1 MNNPKQSFF
10 LIKNNQK
17 IHYKFINNKSLT
29 TVIFLHGLM
38 SSIKSKKAKYLEK
51 FVNKNKIN
59 LLLFEYRG
67 HGRSSG
73 QFTDFSIKDWVADS
87 NLIIKKLVKNNK
99 IVLIGSSMGVWI
111 GIILIKYFYK
121 RIKGFIGIASAPDFT
136 EELIWKKLTIIE
148 KNKIKKNKIYKL
160 KSSHSN
166 SSYPITKKFIFEAK
180 KILVLNKKI
189 KCNFPVEL
197 LHGIKDSSVS
207 WFYSIKL
214 TKTLISKKSNL
225 TIIDDGDHSL
235 SSGKDL
241 KKLDLAIKNII

>member
-1 MNNPKQSFF
+1 MNNPKQNFF
-10 LIKNNQK
+10 LTKNNQK

-29 TVIFLHGLM
+29 TIIFLHGLM
-38 SSIKSKKAKYLEK
+38 SNIKSKKAKHLKK
-51 FVNKNKIN
+51 FVDKNKIN
-59 LLLFEYRG
+59 LLLFEYSG

-73 QFTDFSIKDWVADS
+73 QFTNFSIKDWVADS
-87 NLIIKKLVKNNK
+87 KLIIKKLVKNNK

-136 EELIWKKLTIIE
+136 EELIWKKLNIIE
-148 KNKIKKNKIYKL
+148 KNKIRKNKIYKL
-160 KSSHSN
+160 ISSHN
-166 SSYPITKKFIFEAK
+166 NFYPITKKFLFDGK

-197 LHGIKDSSVS
+197 FHGINDSSVS
-207 WFYSIKL
+207 WFYSIRL
-214 TKTLISKKSNL
+214 IKTLISKKLNL

-235 SSGKDL
+235 SRTKDL
-241 KKLDLAIKNII
+241 NKIDLAIKKII

>member
-1 MNNPKQSFF
+1 MNNPKQNFF
-10 LIKNNQK
+10 LIKNKQK

-59 LLLFEYRG
+59 LLLFEYSG

-73 QFTDFSIKDWVADS
+73 QFTDFSIRDWVTDS
-87 NLIIKKLVKNNK
+87 KLIIKKLVKNNK

-121 RIKGFIGIASAPDFT
+121 KIKGFIGIAPAPDFT
-136 EELIWKKLTIIE
+136 EELIWKKLNITIQ
-148 KNKIKKNKIYKL
+148 NKIKKNKIYKL
-160 KSSHSN
+160 KSSHN
-166 SSYPITKKFIFEAK
+166 NFYPITKKFIFDAK
-180 KILVLNKKI
+180 NRLVLNKKI
-189 KCNFPVEL
+189 QCNFPIEL

-207 WFYSIKL
+207 WLYSIKL
-214 TKTLISKKSNL
+214 VKTLISKKLTL
-225 TIIDDGDHSL
+225 TIINDGDHSL
-235 SSGKDL
+235 SRTKDL
-241 KKLDLAIKNII
+241 KKIELAIKNII

>member
-1 MNNPKQSFF
+1 MNNPKQNFF
-10 LIKNNQK
+10 LTKNNQK

-29 TVIFLHGLM
+29 TIIFLHGLM
-38 SSIKSKKAKYLEK
+38 SNIKSKKAKHLKK
-51 FVNKNKIN
+51 FVDKNKIN
-59 LLLFEYRG
+59 LLLFEYSG

-73 QFTDFSIKDWVADS
+73 QFTNLSIKNWVADS
-87 NLIIKKLVKNNK
+87 KLIIKKLVKNNK

-136 EELIWKKLTIIE
+136 EELIWKKLNIIE
-148 KNKIKKNKIYKL
+148 KNKIRKNKIYKL
-160 KSSHSN
+160 TSSHN
-166 SSYPITKKFIFEAK
+166 NFYPITKKFLFDGK

-197 LHGIKDSSVS
+197 FHGINDSSVS
-207 WFYSIKL
+207 WFYSIRL
-214 TKTLISKKSNL
+214 IKTLISKKLNL

-235 SSGKDL
+235 SRTKDL
-241 KKLDLAIKNII
+241 NKIDLAIKKII